1 MLTGDKK
8 DLSTL
13 IVSIH
18 SNELL
23 RRYASASVYLV
34 SKQQYVFTS
43 FAVLLFIMQ
52 TRKRGCVL
60 ERFSK

>member
-1 MLTGDKK
+1 MLTADKK

-13 IVSIH
+13 IVSIQR
-18 SNELL
+18 NELL
-23 RRYASASVYLV
+23 RGYTSANVFLV
-34 SKQQYVFTS
+34 SKQQYAFTCLV
-43 FAVLLFIMQ
+43 VLLFIMQ